1 MLTNVYVDGFN
12 LYYGCLRG
20 SPYKWLDL
28 EALCAILLPQ
38 NHIHRIRYFT
48 ARVAVRAD
56 PKAPVRQAAYIRAI
70 ETLPTVSVHYGHFL
84 TNTTRMPLA
93 KPPKRG
99 PRTVEVVKTE
109 EKGSDVNLA
118 TYLLTDAFRQDAK
131 CYVVI
136 SNDSDL
142 LEPIRMVRHELHA
155 SVGLINPQ
163 PPKKISKA
171 LVGCKPTFVKQIR
184 AGGLAASQF
193 PSVLTDTNG
202 TITKP
207 SDW

>member
-12 LYYGCLRG
+12 LYYGCLKG

-28 EALCAILLPQ
+28 EALCGVLLPQ

-48 ARVAVRAD
+48 ARAQVRDD
-56 PKAPVRQAAYIRAI
+56 PGVPVRQGAYMRALD
-70 ETLPTVSVHYGHFL
+70 TLPMLSIHLGHFL
-84 TNTTRMPLA
+84 TNNVRMPLA
-93 KPPKRG
+93 KPTKWAN
-99 PRTVEVVKTE
+99 TVEVVKTE

-118 TYLLTDAFRQDAK
+118 THLLLDAFRRDAQ

-142 LEPIRMVRHELHA
+142 LEPIRVVRHELHA
-155 SVGLINPQ
+155 SVGLVNPHL
-163 PPKKISKA
+163 PRKISKA
-171 LVGCKPTFVKQIR
+171 LVGCKPSFVKQIR
-184 AGGLAASQF
+184 AAGLAASQF
-193 PSVLTDTNG
+193 PPSLKDANG

-207 SDW
+207 PGW